1 MSRQIPQDK
10 ALSDEDR
17 AYLESRGRQDLI
29 AQIDDNYP
37 PSGSADEDEG
47 DGSPAPDETG
57 GTSREAE
64 QANLQITEE
73 EPDDDYDSMTNDDLR
88 EELEDRDLPTSGNK
102 ADLIA
107 RLRENDAAQANE
119 GPEA

>member
-29 AQIDDNYP
+29 AQIDDNYQ
-37 PSGSADEDEG
+37 PSVSADEDEG
-47 DGSPAPDETG
+47 DGSTAPDETG